1 MFVPRSVS
9 GTPHTILG
17 SAFGVVVA
25 AALLVVNVVEVTV
38 VVAVVREGVGV
49 VVVAEVVVRAA
60 VAVVVVDV
68 SVAAADVA
76 VKVVV
81 AVGGMQLSHIAGH
94 CFRARLPRSALLHL
108 SLYVVWHSV
117 GSGNPL
123 HSGCNTL

>member
-1 MFVPRSVS
+1 MFVPRSAS
-9 GTPHTILG
+9 GTSHTVLG

-38 VVAVVREGVGV
+38 VVAVREVVGV
-49 VVVAEVVVRAA
+49 VIVAEVVVSAA
-60 VAVVVVDV
+60 VVVVVVDV
-68 SVAAADVA
+68 IVVADVN

-81 AVGGMQLSHIAGH
+81 ALEGVQLSHIAGH
-94 CFRARLPRSALLHL
+94 SFRARLPRSALLHL